1 MKKFSIGLATVMS
14 FVSSVAM
21 AGNAG
26 PIPVS
31 EPGMIGIV
39 AGGVVAAFAIARLRG
54 RK

>member
-1 MKKFSIGLATVMS
+1 MKGIFGGALITLMS
-14 FVSSVAM
+14 TAAM

-39 AGGVVAAFAIARLRG
+39 AGGVVAAIAIARLRG